1 MPDLY
6 ANLRVFLDTNI
17 LISASISP
25 TSRFLDF
32 WRLRSVTVFTSPYV
46 TGEARKHLTGEALYR
61 FELLL
66 LQMEE
71 VRETALAVL
80 PSDIDLVEK
89 DRPVLIAALAAHADY
104 LITGDKAHFGQLY
117 GTFIDETIVL
127 PPRTFLDQEE
137 YRLQR

>member
-1 MPDLY
+1 M
-6 ANLRVFLDTNI
+6 FLDTNI

-32 WRLRSVTVFTSPYV
+32 WRLRAVTVVMSPYV
-46 TGEARKHLTGEALYR
+46 AREARKHLTGEALYR

-71 VRETALAVL
+71 VRDTGLVVL
-80 PSDIDLVEK
+80 PSNIDLVEK
-89 DRPVLIAALAAHADY
+89 DRPVLIAALAARADY

-117 GTFIDETIVL
+117 GTSIDGTTIL

-137 YRLQR
+137 YRL